1 MRSAIF
7 GGIFAA
13 QPKFFTPFTE
23 NSMPK
28 RISRLEKELDV
39 TTNDW
44 GSIYKEMGAKP
55 VINATGSVTLLG
67 GSTPVAEVKAAM
79 DAADSAF
86 IPLIELEQVAGD
98 RIADM
103 LGVPA
108 AYITSGAGS
117 ALTLA
122 TAAFMAG
129 TDDAKIEQLPDTT
142 GMPNE
147 ILIQKRQRYWYDRC
161 LELAGAKLI
170 EFGDENGTTEDDLRN
185 AISDRTAAVHYVVY
199 EQKPTDPNVLTLEQV
214 IEITH
219 AAGKPVSVDAAG
231 QIYPLENFGKYV
243 KMGADF
249 QCIAA
254 KYMGAP
260 HSTGFALGTKEVIDA
275 ISRHSF
281 VGYESRRIRGIGRPH
296 KIDRQEIVG
305 VVAAVGRWMTLN
317 HEDRL
322 AEAEDQS
329 RAILK
334 PLQGIPGLT
343 AELNPNIM
351 GHQPFGVFVSIDPDI
366 VGFTIDDLVVK
377 LREGDPSIWTRA
389 SLDAPRIE
397 IHVFGLSEGQPELVG
412 NAIAAAVK
420 G

>member
-1 MRSAIF
+1 
-7 GGIFAA
+7 
-13 QPKFFTPFTE
+13 
-23 NSMPK
+23 MPK
-28 RISRLEKELDV
+28 YNKDPNV
-39 TTNDW
+39 TTDNW
-44 GSIYKEMGAKP
+44 GAIYKEMGARP
-55 VINATGSVTLLG
+55 VVNATGSVTLLG
-67 GSTPVAEVKAAM
+67 GSTPVAEVKQAM
-79 DAADSAF
+79 DAADSAY

-98 RIADM
+98 RIAEM

-129 TDDAKIEQLPDTT
+129 TDDDKVQQLPDTT

-161 LELAGAKLI
+161 LELAGAKLV

-219 AAGKPVSVDAAG
+219 DAGKPVSVDAAG

-281 VGYESRRIRGIGRPH
+281 VGYETRRIRGIGRPH
-296 KIDRQEIVG
+296 KIDRQEIMG

-322 AEAEDQS
+322 SVAESQS
-329 RAILK
+329 QALIR
-334 PLQGIPGLT
+334 PLQGLPGVT
-343 AELNPNIM
+343 ATLNTNIM
-351 GHQPFGVFVSIDPDI
+351 GHQPFGAFVSVDPDV
-366 VGFTIDDLVVK
+366 VGFTNDDLVRI
-377 LREGDPSIWTRA
+377 LRDGEPSIWTRV
-389 SLDAPRIE
+389 SLEEPRLE
-397 IHVFGLSEGQPELVG
+397 IHVFGLGEGQAELVG